1 VPGVI
6 VGALVPDP
14 ISRARLTDALRNE
27 ASVRYC
33 GRLSEVLAMVEA
45 GLASLVVVDHRDYD
59 GSPTLPSIRRLRDEF
74 PSVPIVMYL
83 PMSAVVS
90 GAVMEYAKAGV
101 SQLVFQGVDDLKAS
115 LRSAV
120 NAALDQVSAVSLAV
134 DLEPLV
140 PPTIV
145 PFLRYCLE
153 YARRDITVE
162 EVAAAMSVHRKTL
175 VDRLKAAR
183 LPSPRAMIGWCRL
196 LMAARLLDD
205 PGRTVEQVA
214 LKLDFPSG
222 AALRNMFKRYTG
234 LRTTEVRENGGVRC
248 LLHAFKRELAAVTA
262 GKPPTA

>member
-1 VPGVI
+1 MI
-6 VGALVPDP
+6 VAALVTDP
-14 ISRARLTDALRNE
+14 ISRARLTDALRHE

-33 GRLSEVLAMVEA
+33 ERLSEVTAMVEA
-45 GLASLVVVDHRDYD
+45 GLANLIVVEHRDRD
-59 GSPTLPSIRRLRDEF
+59 GTPALPVVRLLRDGF

-83 PMSAVVS
+83 PMSAVIS
-90 GAVMEYAKAGV
+90 GAVMDYAKAGV

-120 NAALDQVSAVSLAV
+120 DAALDQVSASALSEE
-134 DLEPLV
+134 LESLV
-140 PPTIV
+140 PATIV

-153 YARRDITVE
+153 HARRDFTVE
-162 EVAAAMSVHRKTL
+162 DVAAAMGVHRNTL

-196 LMAARLLDD
+196 LVAARLLDD

-234 LRTTEVRENGGVRC
+234 LKTTEVRENGGVRC
-248 LLHAFKRELAAVTA
+248 MLHAFKRELAAVSA
-262 GKPPTA
+262 GNPPTA

>member
-1 VPGVI
+1 MI
-6 VGALVPDP
+6 VAALVRDP
-14 ISRARLTDALRNE
+14 VSRARLSDALRTE

-33 GRLSEVLAMVEA
+33 RRLSEVVALVEA
-45 GLASLVVVDHRDYD
+45 GLATIVVADHRDHD
-59 GSPTLPSIRRLRDEF
+59 GSATLPTVRRLRDEF

-90 GAVMEYAKAGV
+90 GAVMEYARAGV
-101 SQLVFQGVDDLKAS
+101 SQLVFQGVDDFKAS
-115 LRSAV
+115 LRSAID
-120 NAALDQVSAVSLAV
+120 AAMDQVSAAALGA
-134 DLEPLV
+134 DFEPLI
-140 PPTIV
+140 PPSVV

-153 YARRDITVE
+153 HARRNITVE
-162 EVAAAMSVHRKTL
+162 EVAAAMGVHRKTL

-205 PGRTVEQVA
+205 PGRTIEQVA

-248 LLHAFKRELAAVTA
+248 LVHAFKRELAAVSA
-262 GKPPTA
+262 GKPPVG

>member
-1 VPGVI
+1 VI
-6 VGALVPDP
+6 VASLVRDP
-14 ISRARLTDALRNE
+14 VSRARLIDALRTE

-33 GRLSEVLAMVEA
+33 ERLSEVFALVES
-45 GLASLVVVDHRDYD
+45 GLASLVVLDHRDFD
-59 GSPTLPSIRRLRDEF
+59 GSPTLPTVRRLRDEY

-83 PMSAVVS
+83 PMSAVIS
-90 GAVMEYAKAGV
+90 GAVMDYAKAGV

-120 NAALDQVSAVSLAV
+120 DAALDQVSASALSEE
-134 DLEPLV
+134 LESLV
-140 PPTIV
+140 PATIV

-153 YARRDITVE
+153 HARRDFTVE
-162 EVAAAMSVHRKTL
+162 EVAAAMGVHRKTL

-196 LMAARLLDD
+196 LVAARLLDD

-234 LRTTEVRENGGVRC
+234 LKTTEVRENGGVHC
-248 LLHAFKRELAAVTA
+248 MLHAFKRELAAVSA
-262 GKPPTA
+262 GNPPTA

>member
-1 VPGVI
+1 MI
-6 VGALVPDP
+6 VAALVRDP
-14 ISRARLTDALRNE
+14 VSRARLIDALRTE

-33 GRLSEVLAMVEA
+33 ERLSEAFALVES
-45 GLASLVVVDHRDYD
+45 GLATLVVLDHRDFD
-59 GSPTLPSIRRLRDEF
+59 GSPTLPTVRRLRDEY

-83 PMSAVVS
+83 PMSAVIS
-90 GAVMEYAKAGV
+90 GAVMDYAKAGV

-120 NAALDQVSAVSLAV
+120 DAALDQVSASALSAE
-134 DLEPLV
+134 LESLV
-140 PPTIV
+140 PPATV

-153 YARRDITVE
+153 HARRDITVE
-162 EVAAAMSVHRKTL
+162 EVAAAMGVHRKTL

-196 LMAARLLDD
+196 LVAARLLDD

-234 LRTTEVRENGGVRC
+234 LKTTEVRENGGVRC
-248 LLHAFKRELAAVTA
+248 LLHAFKRELATVGA
-262 GKPPTA
+262 GNPPTA

>member
-1 VPGVI
+1 VTRVT
-6 VGALVPDP
+6 VAALVRDP
-14 ISRARLTDALRNE
+14 NSRARLTDALRSE
-27 ASVRYC
+27 APIRFC
-33 GRLSEVLAMVEA
+33 ARLTEVLAMVEA
-45 GLASLVVVDHRDYD
+45 GLANLVVVDHRDYD
-59 GSPTLPSIRRLRDEF
+59 GSPTLPSIRRLRDEY
-74 PSVPIVMYL
+74 PSVPIVVYL

-120 NAALDQVSAVSLAV
+120 HTALDQVSAVALGA
-134 DLEPLV
+134 DLEPLI

-153 YARRDITVE
+153 HARRDITVE
-162 EVAAAMSVHRKTL
+162 EVAAAMGVHRKTL

-196 LMAARLLDD
+196 LMAARMLDD

-248 LLHAFKRELAAVTA
+248 LLHAFKRELAAVNA
-262 GKPPTA
+262 GNPPIA

>member
-1 VPGVI
+1 MI
-6 VGALVPDP
+6 VAALVRDP
-14 ISRARLTDALRNE
+14 ISLARLSEALRNE

-33 GRLSEVLAMVEA
+33 ERLTEVVAMVEA
-45 GLASLVVVDHRDYD
+45 ALAGLVVVDHRDFD
-59 GSPTLPSIRRLRDEF
+59 GSPTLPAVRRLRTDY

-90 GAVMEYAKAGV
+90 GAVLEYAKAGV
-101 SQLVFQGVDDLKAS
+101 SQLIFQGVDDLKAS

-120 NAALDQVSAVSLAV
+120 EAALDQMSAAALRS
-134 DLEPLV
+134 DLDPLI

-153 YARRDITVE
+153 HARRNITVE
-162 EVAAAMSVHRKTL
+162 EVAAAMGVHRKTL

-205 PGRTVEQVA
+205 PGRTIEQVA

-234 LRTTEVRENGGVRC
+234 LRTTEVRQNGGQRC
-248 LLHAFKRELAAVTA
+248 LAHAFKRELAAVSA
-262 GKPPTA
+262 GKPPIA